1 MQSSP
6 FIYVLIMN
14 VLVYNVNQKMANLHF
29 SSPGRFIGGVLSS
42 SLLSFYE
49 GNENMSINFKNF
61 RLSFNEISFH
71 ERLETVLNGWRG
83 GSNADGYH
91 IPGIFL
97 CRRNGCGMR
106 WRRSGWTGAGNCCIC
121 RMIGK
126 DSAARDC
133 ICAIEGRIYF

>member
-71 ERLETVLNGWRG
+71 EKVGNGFEWLARREQWRRIPYTG
-83 GSNADGYH
+83 DIPVPEEWLRYAVEKIRADGRGELLYL
-91 IPGIFL
+91 PDD
-97 CRRNGCGMR
+97 R
-106 WRRSGWTGAGNCCIC
+106 
-121 RMIGK
+121 
-126 DSAARDC
+126 
-133 ICAIEGRIYF
+133 EG